1 MVGVETTAGEPENPG
16 TGGSR
21 VSRRGMF
28 GVGAAALA
36 AVGVGSAISGCGPSD
51 EVNPSG
57 TQTDPTDAVA
67 QANRRLADT
76 LPFSDT
82 ADFADA
88 DRGFIAAL
96 QPGVVKDAEGKVVWD
111 TDSYGFLQ
119 GTCPSSA
126 NPSLWRQSQLTVKQ
140 GLYEVAPGYYQIRG
154 LDLSNMTLVEGET
167 GVIVIDPLISNETAA
182 AGLALYRAHRGN
194 RPVTGLI
201 YSHAHVDHFGGSL
214 GVITPED
221 ASSGRCPVV
230 APSGFLEHAVSEN
243 IYAGTAMSRRAAYM
257 YGAALPRGPKGQI
270 GAGLG
275 QTTSVGTVSLLDPT
289 LTITATGQEEVIDG
303 VRMVFQMTPGTEAPS
318 EMNFY
323 FPDRRIL
330 CMAENATHTLHN
342 LLTLRGALVRDPHV
356 WSKYL
361 TESINLYARQAD
373 VVFSSHHW
381 PIWGTDKIV
390 EFLSLQRDLYGYLN
404 DQTLRGLNLGYV
416 GSEIAEDF
424 RMPPN
429 LEKSWNTHGYYGSV
443 SHNVKAIYQRY
454 MGWFDGNP
462 AHLWEHP
469 PVDSATRHVDA
480 MGGVSEVLKK
490 AQKAYDAADYRWAAT
505 LTNYAVFAEPDN
517 KKAKDLEA
525 SVFEQL
531 GYGSENATWRNFYL
545 SGAYELRNGSFG
557 TPTAANSKGLLA
569 ALTVDQAFDAIS
581 LFVDGPKAWDLHM
594 VTDWKFTDKNDQVH
608 RAELRNGVLIH
619 YDRWP
624 EDRLPAPDA
633 TITLTRGGFIQNM
646 IGGGSMQDAI
656 AKGEIKVDGNVAL
669 LAQLKGVFGK
679 PDPGFAIVT
688 P

>member
-1 MVGVETTAGEPENPG
+1 MVDGNRNEGGQHPENPRL
-16 TGGSR
+16 R
-21 VSRRGMF
+21 VSRRGML

-36 AVGVGSAISGCGPSD
+36 AVGVGGALSGCGTSD
-51 EVNPSG
+51 EVNPST
-57 TQTDPTDAVA
+57 TQTDPTDAIAVA
-67 QANRRLADT
+67 NKKVT
-76 LPFSDT
+76 ETMPFSDT
-82 ADFADA
+82 TDFADA
-88 DRGFIAAL
+88 DRGFIEAL
-96 QPGVVKDAEGKVVWD
+96 KPGVIKDDKGKVVWD
-111 TDSYGFLQ
+111 TDSYNFLQ

-126 NPSLWRQSQLTVKQ
+126 NPSLWRQSQLTIKQ
-140 GLYEVAPGYYQIRG
+140 GLYEIAPGFYQIRG
-154 LDLSNMTLVEGET
+154 LDLSNMTLIEGQT

-194 RPVTGLI
+194 KPVTGLI
-201 YSHAHVDHFGGSL
+201 YTHAHVDHFGGSL
-214 GVITPED
+214 GVTTRED
-221 ASSGRCPVV
+221 VDAGRCPVV
-230 APSGFLEHAVSEN
+230 APSGFLEHAVAEN
-243 IYAGTAMSRRAAYM
+243 IYAGTAMARRAAYM

-275 QTTSVGTVSLLDPT
+275 QTTSVGTTTLLDPT
-289 LTITATGQEEVIDG
+289 LTINTTGEEHVIDG

-361 TESINLYARQAD
+361 TESINLYARQSD

-381 PIWGTDKIV
+381 PLWGTAKIV
-390 EFLSLQRDLYGYLN
+390 EYLSAQRDLYGYLN
-404 DQTLRGLNLGYV
+404 DQTLRMLNTGMV
-416 GSEIAEDF
+416 GSEIAEAMQ
-424 RMPPN
+424 MPPEI
-429 LEKSWNTHGYYGSV
+429 EKAWYSHGYYGSV

-469 PVDSATRHVDA
+469 PVDNAKRHVDA
-480 MGGVSEVLKK
+480 MGGASEVLKK
-490 AQKAYDAADYRWAAT
+490 AKKAYDDADYRWAVQ
-505 LTNYAVFAEPDN
+505 LLNYAIFADDSN
-517 KKAKDLEA
+517 KKAKDLQA
-525 SVFEQL
+525 SAFEQL

-557 TPTAANSKGLLA
+557 TPTSANSKGLLA

-581 LFVDGPKAWDLHM
+581 LFVNGPKAWDVHV
-594 VTDWKFTDKNDQVH
+594 VTDWKFSDQSDKVH
-608 RAELRNGVLIH
+608 RSELRNGVLVH

-624 EDRLPAPDA
+624 NDGLAAPDA

-646 IGGGSMQDAI
+646 IGGGDMKAAV
-656 AKGEIKVDGNVAL
+656 AKGDIKIDGNAAV
-669 LAQLKGVFGK
+669 LAQMKGLFDK
-679 PDPGFAIVT
+679 PDPNFAIVT